1 MLVFDAPDLPRPPD
15 ALAVIG
21 GTSRPDPEIGA
32 PVDSNIYTSA
42 SGGVSPPVD
51 VRPMLPR
58 QPRNVDVEKLSRI
71 ELIIARDGSVESA
84 RLLGDRSDVQ
94 GGMFLSAAKSWLYR
108 PAMKDGV
115 AVRFRKLIL
124 VSFE

>member
-1 MLVFDAPDLPRPPD
+1 M
-15 ALAVIG
+15 
-21 GTSRPDPEIGA
+21 
-32 PVDSNIYTSA
+32 
-42 SGGVSPPVD
+42 SPPVD

-58 QPRNVDVEKLSRI
+58 QLPRNVDVDKLSRI
-71 ELIIARDGSVESA
+71 ELIVARDGSVESA
-84 RLLGDRSDVQ
+84 KLLGDRSDVQ

-124 VSFE
+124 VCFE